1 MFRTTTDE
9 HGEETDDEQVA
20 DKPAAHHIQV
30 AQAMFPSS
38 LCSAAVTIINMLDD
52 PQVSGSGSAVYEVAF
67 KVIWHCLVEDTALFL
82 RHFFEKLTREKQ
94 KVIFQVVNVF
104 ESTSVGSK
112 LRTSVV

>member
-1 MFRTTTDE
+1 MFHTNATDE
-9 HGEETDDEQVA
+9 HGGEEGDDGEGVA

-38 LCSAAVTIINMLDD
+38 LCSASVTIINLLDD
-52 PQVSGSGSAVYEVAF
+52 AQVGVNGSAVYEVAY

-94 KVIFQVVNVF
+94 KIIFQV
-104 ESTSVGSK
+104 S
-112 LRTSVV
+112 